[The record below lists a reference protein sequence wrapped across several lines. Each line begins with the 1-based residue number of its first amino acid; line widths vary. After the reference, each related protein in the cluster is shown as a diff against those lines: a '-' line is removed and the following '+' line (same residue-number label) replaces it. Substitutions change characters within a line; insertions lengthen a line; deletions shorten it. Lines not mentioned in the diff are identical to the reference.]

1 MEQKMKKPV
10 PPELRRAIRFKK
22 RKKIFENIR
31 ISIATV
37 IAAFFA
43 ILFLMPIVLTITNSF
58 MSSSEISA
66 NYGSVFATND
76 KGGKVYISEKVN
88 LKFIPDIVSFSQ
100 YTTVLLKS
108 PEYLLKFW
116 NSVILVGPIVLFQLI
131 VASLASY
138 GFARY
143 SGKLRSLVFFSYVIL
158 MLMPYQVTLVPNYL
172 VAEKL
177 NILNTYWAIWLPGI
191 FSPFAVYL
199 LTKFMKRIP
208 VGVMEAAQIDGAG
221 EVSVMITYYSSS
233 EKNIAYET
241 KVSSREKEESEDK
254 KAVLYAIVQRCA
266 VFRSH
271 PCIYRLLEYGGTAS
285 DPVIRCG
292 DASLVRILKQDQFR
306 RDRTGIRRGY
316 DLHGAQPFS
325 ISLWRRI
332 SGRRNYLPGR
342 CQRLGSLIFED
353 IPAWIR
359 LSEYR

>member
-1 MEQKMKKPV
+1 MEQKLKKPV

-22 RKKIFENIR
+22 RKKIFENVR

-221 EVSVMITYYSSS
+221 EW
-233 EKNIAYET
+233 
-241 KVSSREKEESEDK
+241 
-254 KAVLYAIVQRCA
+254 Q
-266 VFRSH
+266 
-271 PCIYRLLEYGGTAS
+271 IYRLICMPLCKGALCSAAILVFIDYWNMVEQPLILLS
-285 DPVIRCG
+285 DAE